1 MQMSVLQNI
10 QRRMARLKDL
20 PASISINRSVVTTL
34 LILAAI
40 TVTSYLLVDIV
51 YTAVRVYV
59 VQTSTAAAHVS
70 LTTVPHSQAQAAQA
84 SKNDDI
90 IVRRNLFQTTLTAI
104 EEKGG
109 PVLPSEEYTAFD
121 LKGTIAVDDE
131 QGFAIVEEKGKGK
144 QKLYRLGEMIGSAR
158 LIRVTRNTAVLST
171 NGRELV
177 MRVKDATEGLSAAGQ
192 RFTPAAPGRDI
203 SVSRQEVTQNLSD
216 LTAIMSQAVVRPHLK
231 DGVQEG
237 YIITNIAGGSI
248 YERLG
253 LRNNDVIVD
262 VNDKPISTADDLFQ
276 LVGVMQSG
284 GSISVN
290 LIRNGKSET
299 LNYSF
304 H

>member
-1 MQMSVLQNI
+1 
-10 QRRMARLKDL
+10 MARLKDL
-20 PASISINRSVVTTL
+20 PASISIHRSLVSTL

-40 TVTSYLLVDIV
+40 TLSSYLLVDIL
-51 YTAVRVYV
+51 YTAVRLYV
-59 VQTSTAAAHVS
+59 IQTSAASARLTSVS
-70 LTTVPHSQAQAAQA
+70 PGSAQAA
-84 SKNDDI
+84 KTFDNDDI

-104 EEKGG
+104 AEKGG

-121 LKGTIAVDDE
+121 LKGTIAVDE
-131 QGFAIVEEKGKGK
+131 GLGFAIVEEKGKGK
-144 QKLYRLGEMIGSAR
+144 QKLYRLGELIGSAR
-158 LIRVTRNTAVLST
+158 LIRVTRNTAVLSAD
-171 NGRELV
+171 GRELV
-177 MRVKDATEGLSAAGQ
+177 MRVKDVTEGLPAAGQ
-192 RFTPAAPGRDI
+192 RFTPAEPGRNI

-216 LTAIMSQAVVRPHLK
+216 LTAIMSQAVVRPHFK
-231 DGVQEG
+231 DGTQEG
-237 YIITNIAGGSI
+237 YIISNIAVGSI

-284 GSISVN
+284 GTISVN